1 MSYRLEWKPFSFTM
15 FLDFFWARGLWF
27 TKWNGS
33 LPSFTEFYWVLLGFT
48 GFLRWWTVVAVS
60 FTSGA
65 LRAWFPQRRGLF
77 FGSVTEFYRVLPSFT
92 EFYRVLPSFTGFRL
106 MATGRGERPVRE
118 KALGPRAVAMATALA
133 FHLVGLLRRRWL
145 AGVALIV
152 PFFFLLLS
160 SLIGCSGPAKADDE
174 TDRALVSYRVF
185 FLFYFYYRVWL
196 PSLEGWLSCFV
207 VGLLFLIHFYR
218 VLPAAYR

>member
-1 MSYRLEWKPFSFTM
+1 M
-15 FLDFFWARGLWF
+15 
-27 TKWNGS
+27 
-33 LPSFTEFYWVLLGFT
+33 
-48 GFLRWWTVVAVS
+48 AVS

-152 PFFFLLLS
+152 PFFF
-160 SLIGCSGPAKADDE
+160 
-174 TDRALVSYRVF
+174 F
-185 FLFYFYYRVWL
+185 FLLWLAAQVRPKLTTKPIAPWWVTEFFFYSIFITEFGYRVWRDDWVVL
-196 PSLEGWLSCFV
+196 LSGSYF
-207 VGLLFLIHFYR
+207 LFIFTEFYR